1 MSLFESGYMYALKF
15 IVKEENNYLKELD
28 EIFKFRVDQ

>member
-1 MSLFESGYMYALKF
+1 MYALKF

-28 EIFKFRVDQ
+28 EIFKFRVDQWA